1 MKTEIIPT
9 KFPEYDVNVMDKL
22 IRNGIFISRS
32 DLIREAT
39 REKIR
44 EYLEKESDLDL
55 LIKEMKKK
63 GDFDCVEG
71 KVLARLYFEAELKDE
86 NFNQT
91 EQKVVRRLLRH
102 PFKILEK
109 KEGFILLTENG
120 RSVARGYLKGLAFS
134 RAM

>member
-9 KFPEYDVNVMDKL
+9 KFPEADVNFMDKL
-22 IRNGIFISRS
+22 IRNGIFISR
-32 DLIREAT
+32 
-39 REKIR
+39 
-44 EYLEKESDLDL
+44 SDLDL

-71 KVLARLYFEAELKDE
+71 RVLARLHFEAGLKDE

-91 EQKVVRRLLRH
+91 EQIVVRRLLRH
-102 PFKILEK
+102 PFKILERK
-109 KEGFILLTENG
+109 KGFILLTENG
-120 RSVARGYLKGLAFS
+120 KSVARGYLKGLAFS

>member
-9 KFPEYDVNVMDKL
+9 KFPEADVNFMDKL

-39 REKIR
+39 REKMR
-44 EYLEKESDLDL
+44 ESLEKESDLDL

-71 KVLARLYFEAELKDE
+71 RVLARLYFEAGLKDE

-91 EQKVVRRLLRH
+91 EQIVVRRLLRH
-102 PFKILEK
+102 PFKILERK
-109 KEGFILLTENG
+109 KGFILLTENG
-120 RSVARGYLKGLAFS
+120 KSVARGYLKGLAFS